1 MPLSLTQLHVCEAL
15 ELGSTLADCV
25 ERGLCS
31 LKSARRWDV
40 QALREEYRA
49 TMTPPRMDI
58 RQELDRLTRRPS
70 RQWRPAF
77 EGRGSRR
84 NSWQLGSCSR
94 PEWRWR
100 TRLFAQMTL
109 AWLSSGTFWLWCRS
123 AAHFSIRGEHYLE
136 G

>member
-58 RQELDRLTRRPS
+58 RQELDRLTPEAIQAVASCLRGTGKQTQLLAARFVLEAGMEVEDATVRPDDAGVAEL
-70 RQWRPAF
+70 RD
-77 EGRGSRR
+77 
-84 NSWQLGSCSR
+84 L
-94 PEWRWR
+94 
-100 TRLFAQMTL
+100 L
-109 AWLSSGTFWLWCRS
+109 ALVS
-123 AAHFSIRGEHYLE
+123 
-136 G
+136 